1 MIPTTEQEA
10 ILDAVTK
17 TDSNLIINALAGTGK
32 TSTLRLI
39 DRALPASLPCLYL
52 AFNKRI
58 VQEAL
63 EPDDSGD
70 SKFRTLTAI
79 RTFNSLGHRI
89 WADSIG
95 PSLSLNT
102 RKTSDLFKL
111 AISEFSKE
119 DQKIAWE
126 DYSLIA
132 DGVNKAKALGYVPE
146 GKYEKAKRLISR
158 SDFIQRMDEE
168 PSDYAVDLIDEILL
182 LSIRSAYSGQIDF
195 NDQIYMP
202 ALFGGTLPRYPLVL
216 VDEAQDLNPVNHEL
230 LRKLGKG
237 RVLAVGD
244 PWQSVY
250 GFRGA
255 VQDGMAKIQAKF
267 EMMPLDLSV
276 SFRCPKVIV
285 QNAQWRVPHLKW
297 FKEGGHVERLQSI
310 QIASIPDNS
319 TIICRNNAPLFKLA
333 LQLLANKRGVS
344 VAGSD
349 LGPRIVGIM
358 RKLGP
363 DRMPR
368 QELEDE
374 IETWRLEKTEKQS
387 KSADDIADCM
397 RVFASFGTT
406 LGQAIAYAD
415 YLFKQQGSIQLLTG
429 HKAKGLEFETVYH
442 LDPWLI
448 KDCNGS
454 QEKNLRYVIQTRS
467 KNRYFE
473 IDSKDIKHEAAL

>member
-1 MIPTTEQEA
+1 MKPTPEQEA
-10 ILDAVTK
+10 ILSHVQNSS
-17 TDSNLIINALAGTGK
+17 SNLIINALAGTGK

-39 DRALPASLPCLYL
+39 DAVLPSSLPCLYL

-63 EPDDSGD
+63 EPDDQGND
-70 SKFRTLTAI
+70 KFRSLTTI
-79 RTFNSLGHRI
+79 RTFNSLGHSI
-89 WADSIG
+89 WANSIG
-95 PSLSLNT
+95 PKLSLNT
-102 RKTSDLFKL
+102 RKTNDLFKL
-111 AISEFSKE
+111 AISEFSKD

-146 GKYEKAKRLISR
+146 GKYEKAKRLIDKR
-158 SDFIQRMDEE
+158 SFVSTLDEAA
-168 PSDYAVDLIDEILL
+168 SDYVLDLIDAILL
-182 LSIRSAYSGQIDF
+182 LSIKSSYSGTIDF

-216 VDEAQDLNPVNHEL
+216 IDEAQDLSPVNHAL
-230 LRKLGKG
+230 LRKLARG
-237 RVLAVGD
+237 RLIAVGD
-244 PWQSVY
+244 PWQSIY

-255 VQDGMAKIQAKF
+255 VQDGMAKLQNKF
-267 EMMPLDLSV
+267 SMTPADLSV

-297 FKEGGHVERLQSI
+297 FKEGGYVERLQNISI
-310 QIASIPDNS
+310 NSIPDNS

-333 LQLLANKRGVS
+333 LQLLVNKRGVS

-358 RKLGP
+358 KKLGP
-363 DRMPR
+363 DKMPKS
-368 QELEDE
+368 ELEDE
-374 IETWRLEKTEKQS
+374 IETWRAEKTEKQS

-397 RVFASFGTT
+397 RVFANFGST

-415 YLFKQQGSIQLLTG
+415 YLFKQTGSIQLLTG

-467 KNRYFE
+467 KSRYFE
-473 IDSKDIKHEAAL
+473 IDSKDIKHEAA

>member
-1 MIPTTEQEA
+1 MLNPTTEQES
-10 ILDAVTK
+10 ILDAVK
-17 TDSNLIINALAGTGK
+17 TSSSNLIINALAGTGK

-63 EPDDSGD
+63 EPDDRGND
-70 SKFRTLTAI
+70 KFRSLTTI
-79 RTFNSLGHRI
+79 KTFNSLGHRI

-95 PSLSLNT
+95 PKLSLNT
-102 RKTSDLFKL
+102 RKTNDLFKL
-111 AISEFSKE
+111 AITEFSKE

-146 GKYEKAKRLISR
+146 GKYEKAKRLITKSQLASR
-158 SDFIQRMDEE
+158 LDEE
-168 PSDYAVDLIDEILL
+168 PSDYVLDLIDAILL
-182 LSIRSAYSGQIDF
+182 LSIRSAYTGQIDF

-216 VDEAQDLNPVNHEL
+216 IDEAQDLNPVNHEL
-230 LRKLGKG
+230 LRKLAKG
-237 RVLAVGD
+237 RCIAVGD
-244 PWQSVY
+244 SWQSIFA
-250 GFRGA
+250 FRGA
-255 VQDGMAKIQAKF
+255 VQEGMSKLQGQFKMEQF
-267 EMMPLDLSV
+267 DLTV
-276 SFRCPKVIV
+276 SFRCPSVIV
-285 QNAQWRVPHLKW
+285 QNAHWRVPHLKW
-297 FKEGGHVERLQSI
+297 FREGGHVERLASI
-310 QIASIPDNS
+310 SITSIPDNT

-358 RKLGP
+358 KKLGP
-363 DRMPR
+363 DKMPKA
-368 QELEDE
+368 ELEDE
-374 IETWRLEKTEKQS
+374 IETWRFEKIEKQS
-387 KSADDIADCM
+387 KSADDMADCM

-415 YLFKQQGSIQLLTG
+415 YLFKQTGTIQLLTG
-429 HKAKGLEFETVYH
+429 HKAKGLEFETVFH

-454 QEKNLRYVIQTRS
+454 QEKNLRYVIQTRA
-467 KNRYFE
+467 KDKYFE
-473 IDSKDIKHEAAL
+473 IDSKDIKHA